1 MIKFKKDLS
10 SKTYLSDGCIL
21 WEGKPWH
28 KSYVTVRV
36 EGKLTKAHIASY
48 RLHNGGIPAGMVIRH
63 TCDNKRYVN
72 PNHLLLGTRKENT
85 HDMLER
91 HPRFEQ
97 YRRKLRE
104 M

>member
-1 MIKFKKDLS
+1 MGD
-10 SKTYLSDGCIL
+10 
-21 WEGKPWH
+21 
-28 KSYVTVRV
+28 
-36 EGKLTKAHIASY
+36 
-48 RLHNGGIPAGMVIRH
+48 IPAGMVVRH
-63 TCDNKRYVN
+63 TCDNKRCVN